1 MLKSQ
6 KTQWLIFISVLM
18 LIILELFYTFFYH
31 PPISKKFPTGIPFPT
46 VAIKKANV
54 VGISSVFNQTSVFQT
69 GEQLRKMV
77 SDAQKKNKNFI
88 SYGYFLKALM
98 IGNKICPDEI
108 NCFFSSN
115 ISEKEW
121 KSGLD
126 KDFPITTSGPFIVKI
141 NFNGDQGPSGVNLN
155 GQVSKN
161 NGIWWKGSSNIFF
174 GIGNEG
180 KRLYIDAKNNSSEP
194 TLIFD
199 KVFDKKLGGIYVMF
213 DEAGKYFLVTDLT
226 YNKLVYV
233 DLNEVTKD
241 RFPDGLFPNKEFYV
255 GYSIAPQSNLV
266 IYDFSI
272 L

>member
-1 MLKSQ
+1 MFFGYKVIFLTILS
-6 KTQWLIFISVLM
+6 LIV
-18 LIILELFYTFFYH
+18 LELFYTFFYH
-31 PPISKKFPTGIPFPT
+31 PPVSKKLDDGVAFPT
-46 VAIKKANV
+46 VATKKTNI
-54 VGISSVFNQTSVFQT
+54 VGIPSVLSALHGDEELKKIIAN
-69 GEQLRKMV
+69 
-77 SDAQKKNKNFI
+77 AQKKKKNFV
-88 SYGYFLKALM
+88 SYGYFLKAIM
-98 IGNKICPDEI
+98 IGNKSCIDEI

-126 KDFPITTSGPFIVKI
+126 KDFPITTSGPFIVKL

-161 NGIWWKGSSNIFF
+161 NDIWWKGSSNIFL
-174 GIGNEG
+174 GIGNTG
-180 KRLYIDAKNNSSEP
+180 KRLYIDAKNNSAEP

-199 KVFDKKLGGIYVMF
+199 KTFDEKLGGVYVMF
-213 DEAGKYFLVTDLT
+213 DETGKYFLVTDLS
-226 YNKLVYV
+226 YNKLVYI
-233 DLNEVTKD
+233 DLNKVTKD
-241 RFPDGLFPNKEFYV
+241 RFPDGLFPNKEFHI